1 MTELYYIT
9 AGLFLVIMAA
19 IIYFEMNDESD
30 TDQIPVENPEVLKPT
45 KVKKPYKPKVKK
57 NNTK

>member
-1 MTELYYIT
+1 MIYYVIIILFVSIT
-9 AGLFLVIMAA
+9 AA

-30 TDQIPVENPEVLKPT
+30 TDQTPVENPEVLKPT

-57 NNTK
+57 NNIK